1 VNSSSKTDV
10 TFTSKDGDEV
20 GLSLHICGVS
30 PEILKQ
36 GDKIKKIMDILELPP
51 GTNAN
56 LVYQAADV
64 IVR

>member
-1 VNSSSKTDV
+1 MSSSSKAEV
-10 TFTSKDGDEV
+10 TFASKDGKEV
-20 GLSLHICGVS
+20 GLTLHVSGIS

-51 GTNAN
+51 GTNAR
-56 LVYQAADV
+56 LVYQADDV

>member
-1 VNSSSKTDV
+1 MSASSKADV
-10 TFTSKDGDEV
+10 TFTSTDGKDV
-20 GLSLHICGVS
+20 GLTLHVSGLS

-51 GTNAN
+51 GTNAR
-56 LVYQAADV
+56 LVYQADDV

>member
-1 VNSSSKTDV
+1 MSSSSKADV
-10 TFTSKDGDEV
+10 TFTSKDGREV
-20 GLSLHICGVS
+20 GLTLHVTGVS

-51 GTNAN
+51 GTNAR
-56 LVYQAADV
+56 LVYQADDV